1 LCEHCDSKLNCG
13 KILKIFT
20 NNMTAHDAA
29 DFMYD
34 IIQLRIFKDL
44 SGSMDEFY
52 LKINSKNIE
61 ETIQKLIKDNI
72 EFNDSDNDST
82 GILRFFS
89 IFILN

>member
-1 LCEHCDSKLNCG
+1 
-13 KILKIFT
+13 
-20 NNMTAHDAA
+20 MTAHDAA

-82 GILRFFS
+82 GSLRFFS